1 MVFTCF
7 FRNSLQV
14 LILSLCLIHLFLIL
28 RRFIRLT
35 LQLLILAFR
44 FGSRRRSCGFTF
56 LINMRIIFASSGFIY
71 SSDNNSRSIAYRQIS
86 TVRYGCL
93 P

>member
-1 MVFTCF
+1 
-7 FRNSLQV
+7 
-14 LILSLCLIHLFLIL
+14 
-28 RRFIRLT
+28 
-35 LQLLILAFR
+35 
-44 FGSRRRSCGFTF
+44 
-56 LINMRIIFASSGFIY
+56 MRIIFASSGFIY